1 MPPPSVSDRY
11 SLLDTDAEPELA
23 SFAEATRA
31 GLSGEAKS
39 IPCRFL
45 YDARGSELFERICE
59 LPEYYLTRAEHAI
72 LEKHAHEIA
81 ALTPGPV
88 TLAELGSGN
97 ASKTRLLIEALL
109 EHHGSLRY
117 VPVDISPE
125 ILERSSRQLLDAY
138 DALEVRAIASEYRDG
153 LREVGTAGGRT
164 RLVAWLGSSIGNLTR
179 EEAAG
184 FLHNVSAELLPTDRL
199 LVGIDLRKEP
209 AVIEAAYDDAAG
221 VTARFSLN
229 LLARANRELG
239 ADFDLSGFRHRAVYH
254 EPEGRVRI
262 DLQSLRD
269 QHVRLE
275 ELGMTVHFEAGEC
288 LHVENAF
295 KYSLE
300 EIRDLAKPAGLRVDR
315 YWLDAEERFS
325 LNLFAPAAATA

>member
-1 MPPPSVSDRY
+1 MPPLSVSDRY
-11 SLLDTDAEPELA
+11 SLLDTGSEPELA
-23 SFAEATRA
+23 SFEDATRV
-31 GLSGEAKS
+31 GLSGDAKS

-59 LPEYYLTRAEHAI
+59 LPEYYLTRAERSI
-72 LEKHAHEIA
+72 LEKHAQEVA
-81 ALTPGPV
+81 ALMPGPI

-109 EHHGSLRY
+109 QHHGSLRY

-125 ILERSSRQLLDAY
+125 ILERSSRQLLDDY
-138 DALEVRAIASEYRDG
+138 EALEVRAIASEYRDG
-153 LREVGTAGGRT
+153 LREVGTGGGHT

-179 EEAAG
+179 EEATA
-184 FLHNVSAELLPTDRL
+184 FLRGVGSELVPTDRL
-199 LVGIDLRKEP
+199 LIGIDLRKET

-239 ADFDLSGFRHRAVYH
+239 ADFDLSGFRHQAVYD
-254 EPEGRVRI
+254 EPNGQVRI
-262 DLQSLRD
+262 DLRSLHD
-269 QHVRLE
+269 QRVRLE
-275 ELGMTVHFEAGEC
+275 TLGMTVHFEAGEC

-295 KYSLE
+295 KYSFE
-300 EIRDLAKPAGLRVDR
+300 EIEDLAGAAGLRIDR
-315 YWLDAEERFS
+315 RWLDAEERFS
-325 LNLFAPAAATA
+325 LNLLAPVVPGA